1 MTCHIQRTIV
11 AGTRSEVMVHC
22 PNWVPI
28 FELDFRVRFVRRVY
42 SAYICNYFQKSV
54 TEFYQNFKITSN
66 T

>member
-1 MTCHIQRTIV
+1 MNVSKRGKLQALMNLPSLATKRGHL
-11 AGTRSEVMVHC
+11 
-22 PNWVPI
+22 
-28 FELDFRVRFVRRVY
+28 ELDFRVRFVRRVY